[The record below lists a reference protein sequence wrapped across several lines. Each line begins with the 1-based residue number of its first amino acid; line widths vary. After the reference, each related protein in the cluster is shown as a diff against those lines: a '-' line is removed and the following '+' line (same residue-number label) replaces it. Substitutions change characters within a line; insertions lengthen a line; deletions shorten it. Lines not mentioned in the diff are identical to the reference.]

1 MPRRRLRM
9 HRGRTKTD
17 LAFHKTNICALES
30 ADSISSCF
38 LQSPIFKAGPW
49 NVSKALSGL
58 ASSTTSTAGSAP
70 ETFEGTTFSH
80 FGMDL
85 ASLLPPSRLWKR
97 EGPCN
102 PLPPPQTSV
111 WKVDRRGGVVLLVQR
126 STRDQDQE
134 RSRGDTTRD
143 GTEPPTS
150 CGAHE
155 SEGGARRASA
165 GGMFSPSTARDSG
178 CSPSGRRGRTSAVT
192 FPSCEDFDFMKSS
205 GATRGASSSGTAI
218 SLSSRGATTGY
229 SRSVAGRRR
238 GSACAVTVESLHSE
252 CARAEERGR
261 P

>member
-1 MPRRRLRM
+1 M

-58 ASSTTSTAGSAP
+58 ASFTTSAAGSAP

-80 FGMDL
+80 FGISSS
-85 ASLLPPSRLWKR
+85 AFASRLWKK

-102 PLPPPQTSV
+102 PSSSDLCLESRSQ
-111 WKVDRRGGVVLLVQR
+111 RGVVLLVQP
-126 STRDQDQE
+126 STKDQDQE

-165 GGMFSPSTARDSG
+165 GGMFRHRQP
-178 CSPSGRRGRTSAVT
+178 
-192 FPSCEDFDFMKSS
+192 
-205 GATRGASSSGTAI
+205 GT
-218 SLSSRGATTGY
+218 
-229 SRSVAGRRR
+229 
-238 GSACAVTVESLHSE
+238 
-252 CARAEERGR
+252 RAEVPVEDAGALRR
-261 P
+261 SPFPPAKTLTS